1 MNKLLIRLY
10 RNTPNAFYRLTDGSF
25 MRAVPVFNGSVMRH
39 CGSVMRRCDEK
50 GQIIPRVRMSKK
62 TRLRQRDEA
71 RRLQTEFAA

>member
-10 RNTPNAFYRLTDGSF
+10 RNTPNAFYRLMDGSF
-25 MRAVPVFNGSVMRH
+25 MRAVPAFN
-39 CGSVMRRCDEK
+39 GSVMRRCDEK